1 MNAPVWKWRAET
13 LLHFSSQSLWP
24 SSCLSTPFFQH
35 NICVYNKYEEKMPA
49 SLSNLFKW
57 SMISRASY
65 QICWAKNGA
74 LNLSWDSISNKGYI
88 NDQNFYI
95 IFIAFNLDTYIS
107 FKTFKNYK
115 TTIQLQLC
123 QENIQIN
130 KLLIM
135 IQYLLQ

>member
-1 MNAPVWKWRAET
+1 MK
-13 LLHFSSQSLWP
+13 
-24 SSCLSTPFFQH
+24 
-35 NICVYNKYEEKMPA
+35 A
-49 SLSNLFKW
+49 SLNNLFKRFMN
-57 SMISRASY
+57 STASH

-74 LNLSWDSISNKGYI
+74 LNLSWDIISNKEYI
-88 NDQNFYI
+88 NDQTFYI
-95 IFIAFNLDTYIS
+95 IFISFNLDTYIS
-107 FKTFKNYK
+107 SKTFKNYK

>member
-1 MNAPVWKWRAET
+1 M
-13 LLHFSSQSLWP
+13 
-24 SSCLSTPFFQH
+24 
-35 NICVYNKYEEKMPA
+35 
-49 SLSNLFKW
+49 
-57 SMISRASY
+57 
-65 QICWAKNGA
+65 
-74 LNLSWDSISNKGYI
+74 

-95 IFIAFNLDTYIS
+95 IFISFNLDTYIS

-115 TTIQLQLC
+115 STIQLQLC